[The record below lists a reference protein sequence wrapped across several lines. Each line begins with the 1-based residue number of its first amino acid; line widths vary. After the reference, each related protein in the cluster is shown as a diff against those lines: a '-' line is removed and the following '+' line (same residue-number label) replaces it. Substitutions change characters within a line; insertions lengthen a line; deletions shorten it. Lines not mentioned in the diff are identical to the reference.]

1 MKLRNFSPIVI
12 SLLVGA
18 ALGYCL
24 GPLSSPAP
32 APAPEPEQKSESEQA
47 KQPDR
52 GDRGDRAANRALRA
66 RIKELEDMLAKQGI
80 EVEKMKEEETTRR
93 DRGPR
98 NWDFRA
104 DMERLKKEEPERYA
118 QITNSMAQFRR
129 HRLERAQSKI
139 DFLSSI
145 DTSRMSPAMLKVHSD
160 LQDMIARREEIESKM
175 HSIMDM
181 TEEDRHALF
190 GEMRETDE
198 RIRELNRFERDNLLV
213 QTAEALGFQGDDA
226 AEIIDTVKSIYEATD
241 SGWGFGGPGGP
252 GRRGGRGG
260 RGGPGGRGG
269 NR

>member
-1 MKLRNFSPIVI
+1 MKLRNFSPVVI

-24 GPLSSPAP
+24 GPVSSP
-32 APAPEPEQKSESEQA
+32 APAPEPEKKAEPEQV
-47 KQPDR
+47 KQPDQR
-52 GDRGDRAANRALRA
+52 DHGDRAANRALRA

-80 EVEKMKEEETTRR
+80 EVEKMKEEETARR

-160 LQDMIARREEIESKM
+160 LQDMIEKREAVEEKM
-175 HSIMDM
+175 RGFMDM
-181 TEEDRHALF
+181 TDLERREAF
-190 GEMRETDE
+190 QEIGEIDGK
-198 RIRELNRFERDNLLV
+198 IRELSRAERDNLLV

-241 SGWGFGGPGGP
+241 NGFGFGPPGG
-252 GRRGGRGG
+252 RGGRGG

>member
-18 ALGYCL
+18 AIGFCL
-24 GPLSSPAP
+24 GPMSSPSP
-32 APAPEPEQKSESEQA
+32 APAPEPEAKPEQA
-47 KQPDR
+47 QRPR
-52 GDRGDRAANRALRA
+52 NGDDGERAANRALRA

-160 LQDMIARREEIESKM
+160 LQDMIEKREAVEEKM
-175 HSIMDM
+175 RGVMDM
-181 TEEDRHALF
+181 TEEERREAF
-190 GEMRETDE
+190 QEIGEIDGK
-198 RIRELNRFERDNLLV
+198 IRELSRAERDNLLV

-241 SGWGFGGPGGP
+241 SGWGWGGPGGG

>member
-1 MKLRNFSPIVI
+1 MKIRNFSPVVI
-12 SLLVGA
+12 SLLAGA
-18 ALGYCL
+18 AIGFCF
-24 GPLSSPAP
+24 AP
-32 APAPEPEQKSESEQA
+32 SAGAPKTAPEKTSPKMVKAESR
-47 KQPDR
+47 PDE
-52 GDRGDRAANRALRA
+52 AAEKEMRVLRS
-66 RIKELEDMLAKQGI
+66 RIKELEDMLAKQGV
-80 EVEKMKEEETTRR
+80 EVEEMKEESSRRERR
-93 DRGPR
+93 DRPR
-98 NWDFRA
+98 DFRA

-160 LQDMIARREEIESKM
+160 LQDMIEKREAVEEKM
-175 HSIMDM
+175 RGFMDM
-181 TEEDRHALF
+181 TEEERREAF
-190 GEMRETDE
+190 QEIGEIDG
-198 RIRELNRFERDNLLV
+198 RIRELNRAERDNLLV

-252 GRRGGRGG
+252 GRRGSRGG

>member
-1 MKLRNFSPIVI
+1 MKIRNFSPVVI
-12 SLLVGA
+12 SLLAGA
-18 ALGYCL
+18 AIGFCF
-24 GPLSSPAP
+24 AP
-32 APAPEPEQKSESEQA
+32 SAGAPKTAPEKTSPKMVKAESR
-47 KQPDR
+47 PDE
-52 GDRGDRAANRALRA
+52 AAEKEMRVLRS
-66 RIKELEDMLAKQGI
+66 RIKELAKQGV
-80 EVEKMKEEETTRR
+80 EVEEMKEESSRRERR
-93 DRGPR
+93 DRPR
-98 NWDFRA
+98 DFRA
-104 DMERLKKEEPERYA
+104 DMERIRKEEPERYA

-160 LQDMIARREEIESKM
+160 LQDMIEKREAVEEKM
-175 HSIMDM
+175 RGFMDM
-181 TEEDRHALF
+181 TEEERREAF
-190 GEMRETDE
+190 QEIGEIDG
-198 RIRELNRFERDNLLV
+198 RIRELNRAERDNLLA

>member
-24 GPLSSPAP
+24 GPLSSPS
-32 APAPEPEQKSESEQA
+32 PAPEPEQKAEPEQV
-47 KQPDR
+47 KQTDQR
-52 GDRGDRAANRALRA
+52 DHGDRAANRALRA
-66 RIKELEDMLAKQGI
+66 RIKELEDMLAKQGV
-80 EVEKMKEEETTRR
+80 EVEKMKEEETARR

-118 QITNSMAQFRR
+118 QITNSMAQFRQR
-129 HRLERAQSKI
+129 RLERAQSKI
-139 DFLSSI
+139 DFLSSV
-145 DTSRMSPAMLKVHSD
+145 DTSRMSPAMLKVHSE
-160 LQDMIARREEIESKM
+160 LQDMIEKREAVEEKM
-175 HSIMDM
+175 REFMDM
-181 TEEDRHALF
+181 TEEERREAF
-190 GEMRETDE
+190 REIGEIDGK
-198 RIRELNRFERDNLLV
+198 IRELNRAERDNLLV

-241 SGWGFGGPGGP
+241 SGWGWGGPGGG

-260 RGGPGGRGG
+260 HGGRGG

>member
-24 GPLSSPAP
+24 GPLSSPAQ
-32 APAPEPEQKSESEQA
+32 APEPEQKAEPEQV
-47 KQPDR
+47 KQPEYRGERADR
-52 GDRGDRAANRALRA
+52 VLRA
-66 RIKELEDMLAKQGI
+66 RIKELEGMLAKQGI
-80 EVEKMKEEETTRR
+80 EVEKMKEESSRR
-93 DRGPR
+93 DRPR
-98 NWDFRA
+98 DFHA
-104 DMERLKKEEPERYA
+104 DMERLKKEEPERYT

-160 LQDMIARREEIESKM
+160 LQDMIEKREAVEEKM
-175 HSIMDM
+175 RGFMDM
-181 TEEDRHALF
+181 TEEERREAF
-190 GEMRETDE
+190 QEIGEIDGK
-198 RIRELNRFERDNLLV
+198 IRELSRAERDNLLV

-241 SGWGFGGPGGP
+241 SGWGWGGPGGG

>member
-1 MKLRNFSPIVI
+1 MKLRNFSPVVI

-32 APAPEPEQKSESEQA
+32 APAPEPEQKAEPEQV
-47 KQPDR
+47 KQPEYRGERADR
-52 GDRGDRAANRALRA
+52 VLRA
-66 RIKELEDMLAKQGI
+66 RIKELEGMLAKQGI
-80 EVEKMKEEETTRR
+80 EVEKMKEEETARR

-160 LQDMIARREEIESKM
+160 LQDMIEKREAVEEKM
-175 HSIMDM
+175 RGFMDM
-181 TEEDRHALF
+181 TDEERREAF
-190 GEMRETDE
+190 QEIGEIDGK
-198 RIRELNRFERDNLLV
+198 IRELSRAERDNLLV

-226 AEIIDTVKSIYEATD
+226 AEIMDTIKSIYEATD
-241 SGWGFGGPGGP
+241 SGWGWGGPGGG

>member
-1 MKLRNFSPIVI
+1 MKIRNFSPVVI
-12 SLLVGA
+12 SLLAGA
-18 ALGYCL
+18 AIGFCF
-24 GPLSSPAP
+24 AP
-32 APAPEPEQKSESEQA
+32 SAGAPKAAPEKTSPKMVKAESR
-47 KQPDR
+47 PDE
-52 GDRGDRAANRALRA
+52 AAEKEMRVLRS

-80 EVEKMKEEETTRR
+80 EVEKMKEESSRRERR
-93 DRGPR
+93 DRPR
-98 NWDFRA
+98 DFRA

-118 QITNSMAQFRR
+118 QITNNMAQFRR

-160 LQDMIARREEIESKM
+160 LQDMIEKREAVEEKM
-175 HSIMDM
+175 RGFMDM
-181 TEEDRHALF
+181 TEEERREAF
-190 GEMRETDE
+190 QEIGEIDG
-198 RIRELNRFERDNLLV
+198 RIRELNRAERDNLLV

>member
-1 MKLRNFSPIVI
+1 MKIRNFSPVVI
-12 SLLVGA
+12 SLLAGA
-18 ALGYCL
+18 AIGFCF
-24 GPLSSPAP
+24 AP
-32 APAPEPEQKSESEQA
+32 SAGAPKAAPEKTSPKMVKAESR
-47 KQPDR
+47 PDE
-52 GDRGDRAANRALRA
+52 AAEKEMRVLRS
-66 RIKELEDMLAKQGI
+66 RIKELEDMLAKQGV
-80 EVEKMKEEETTRR
+80 EVEEMKEESSRRERR
-93 DRGPR
+93 DRPR
-98 NWDFRA
+98 DFRA

-160 LQDMIARREEIESKM
+160 LQDMIEKREAVEEKM
-175 HSIMDM
+175 RGFMDM
-181 TEEDRHALF
+181 TEEERREAF
-190 GEMRETDE
+190 QEIGEIDG
-198 RIRELNRFERDNLLV
+198 RIRELNRAERDNLLV

>member
-1 MKLRNFSPIVI
+1 MKLRNFSPVVI

-32 APAPEPEQKSESEQA
+32 APAPEQKAEPEQV
-47 KQPDR
+47 KQPEYR
-52 GDRGDRAANRALRA
+52 GERADRALRA
-66 RIKELEDMLAKQGI
+66 RIKELEGMLAKQGI
-80 EVEKMKEEETTRR
+80 EVEKMKEESSRR
-93 DRGPR
+93 DRPR
-98 NWDFRA
+98 DFRA
-104 DMERLKKEEPERYA
+104 DMERLRKEEPERYT
-118 QITNSMAQFRR
+118 QITNNMAQFRR

-160 LQDMIARREEIESKM
+160 LQDMIEKREAVEEKM
-175 HSIMDM
+175 RGFMDM
-181 TEEDRHALF
+181 TEEERREAF
-190 GEMRETDE
+190 QEIGEIDG
-198 RIRELNRFERDNLLV
+198 RIRELNRAERDNLLV

>member
-1 MKLRNFSPIVI
+1 MRVLRS
-12 SLLVGA
+12 
-18 ALGYCL
+18 
-24 GPLSSPAP
+24 
-32 APAPEPEQKSESEQA
+32 
-47 KQPDR
+47 
-52 GDRGDRAANRALRA
+52 

-80 EVEKMKEEETTRR
+80 EVEKMKEEETARR

-160 LQDMIARREEIESKM
+160 LQDMIEKREAVEEKM
-175 HSIMDM
+175 RGFMDM
-181 TEEDRHALF
+181 TEEERREAF
-190 GEMRETDE
+190 QEIGEID
-198 RIRELNRFERDNLLV
+198 
-213 QTAEALGFQGDDA
+213 GFQGDDA

>member
-12 SLLVGA
+12 SLLVGV

-32 APAPEPEQKSESEQA
+32 APAPEQKAEPEQV
-47 KQPDR
+47 KQPEYR
-52 GDRGDRAANRALRA
+52 GERADRALRA
-66 RIKELEDMLAKQGI
+66 RIKELEGMLAKQGI
-80 EVEKMKEEETTRR
+80 EVEKMKEESSRR
-93 DRGPR
+93 DRPR
-98 NWDFRA
+98 DFRA

-160 LQDMIARREEIESKM
+160 LQDMIEKREAVEEKM
-175 HSIMDM
+175 RGFMDM
-181 TEEDRHALF
+181 TEEER
-190 GEMRETDE
+190 REAFQE
-198 RIRELNRFERDNLLV
+198 IGDNLLV

>member
-1 MKLRNFSPIVI
+1 MKIRNFSPVVI
-12 SLLVGA
+12 SLLAGA
-18 ALGYCL
+18 AIGFCF
-24 GPLSSPAP
+24 AP
-32 APAPEPEQKSESEQA
+32 SAGAPKTAPEKTSPKMVKAESR
-47 KQPDR
+47 PDE
-52 GDRGDRAANRALRA
+52 AAEKEMRVLRS
-66 RIKELEDMLAKQGI
+66 RIKELEDMLAKQGV
-80 EVEKMKEEETTRR
+80 EVEEMKEESSRRERR
-93 DRGPR
+93 DRPR
-98 NWDFRA
+98 DFRA
-104 DMERLKKEEPERYA
+104 DMERIRKEEPERYA

-160 LQDMIARREEIESKM
+160 LQDMIEKREAVEEKM
-175 HSIMDM
+175 RGFMDM
-181 TEEDRHALF
+181 TEEERREAF
-190 GEMRETDE
+190 QEIGEIDG
-198 RIRELNRFERDNLLV
+198 RIRELNRAERDNLLV

>member
-1 MKLRNFSPIVI
+1 MKIRNFSPVVI
-12 SLLVGA
+12 SLLAGA
-18 ALGYCL
+18 AIGFCF
-24 GPLSSPAP
+24 AP
-32 APAPEPEQKSESEQA
+32 SAGAPKTAPEKTSPKMVKAESR
-47 KQPDR
+47 PDE
-52 GDRGDRAANRALRA
+52 AAEKEMRVLRS

-80 EVEKMKEEETTRR
+80 EVEEMKEESSRRERR
-93 DRGPR
+93 DRPR
-98 NWDFRA
+98 DFRA

-160 LQDMIARREEIESKM
+160 LQDMIEKREAVEEKM
-175 HSIMDM
+175 RGFMDM
-181 TEEDRHALF
+181 TEEERREAF
-190 GEMRETDE
+190 QEIGEIDG
-198 RIRELNRFERDNLLV
+198 RIRELNRAERDNLLV

>member
-1 MKLRNFSPIVI
+1 MKIRNFSPVVI
-12 SLLVGA
+12 SLLAGA
-18 ALGYCL
+18 AIGFCF
-24 GPLSSPAP
+24 AP
-32 APAPEPEQKSESEQA
+32 SAGAPKTAPEKTSPKMVKAESR
-47 KQPDR
+47 PDE
-52 GDRGDRAANRALRA
+52 AAEKEMRVLRS
-66 RIKELEDMLAKQGI
+66 RIKELEDMLAKQGV
-80 EVEKMKEEETTRR
+80 EVEEMKEESSRRERR
-93 DRGPR
+93 DRPR
-98 NWDFRA
+98 DFRA
-104 DMERLKKEEPERYA
+104 DMERIRKEEPERYA

-160 LQDMIARREEIESKM
+160 LQDMIEKREAVEEKM
-175 HSIMDM
+175 RGFMDM
-181 TEEDRHALF
+181 TEEERREAF
-190 GEMRETDE
+190 QEIGEIDG
-198 RIRELNRFERDNLLV
+198 RIRELNRAERDNLLV

-226 AEIIDTVKSIYEATD
+226 AGIIDTGKSIYEATD

>member
-1 MKLRNFSPIVI
+1 MKIRNFSPVVI
-12 SLLVGA
+12 SLLAGA
-18 ALGYCL
+18 AIGFCF
-24 GPLSSPAP
+24 AP
-32 APAPEPEQKSESEQA
+32 SAGAPKTAPEKTSPKMVKAESR
-47 KQPDR
+47 PDE
-52 GDRGDRAANRALRA
+52 AAEKEMRVLRS
-66 RIKELEDMLAKQGI
+66 RIKELEDMLAKQGV
-80 EVEKMKEEETTRR
+80 EVEEMKEESSRRERR
-93 DRGPR
+93 DRPR
-98 NWDFRA
+98 DFRA

-145 DTSRMSPAMLKVHSD
+145 DTSRMSPAMLKVHSE
-160 LQDMIARREEIESKM
+160 LQDMIEKREAVEEKM
-175 HSIMDM
+175 RGFMDM
-181 TEEDRHALF
+181 TEEERREAF
-190 GEMRETDE
+190 QEIGEIDG
-198 RIRELNRFERDNLLV
+198 RIRELNRAERDNLLV

>member
-1 MKLRNFSPIVI
+1 MKLRNFSPVVI

-24 GPLSSPAP
+24 GPASSP
-32 APAPEPEQKSESEQA
+32 APAPEPEQKAEPEQV
-47 KQPDR
+47 KQPEYR
-52 GDRGDRAANRALRA
+52 GERADRALRA
-66 RIKELEDMLAKQGI
+66 RIKELEGMLAKQGI
-80 EVEKMKEEETTRR
+80 EVEKMKEEETARR

>member
-1 MKLRNFSPIVI
+1 MKIRNFSPVVI
-12 SLLVGA
+12 SLLAGA
-18 ALGYCL
+18 AIGFCF
-24 GPLSSPAP
+24 AP
-32 APAPEPEQKSESEQA
+32 STGAPKTAPEKTSPKTVKAESR
-47 KQPDR
+47 PDE
-52 GDRGDRAANRALRA
+52 AAEKEMRVLRS
-66 RIKELEDMLAKQGI
+66 RIKELEDMLAKQGV
-80 EVEKMKEEETTRR
+80 EVEEMKEESSRRERR
-93 DRGPR
+93 DRPR
-98 NWDFRA
+98 DFRA
-104 DMERLKKEEPERYA
+104 DMERIKKEEPERYA

-160 LQDMIARREEIESKM
+160 LQDMIEKREAVEEKM
-175 HSIMDM
+175 RGFMGM
-181 TEEDRHALF
+181 TEEERREAF
-190 GEMRETDE
+190 QEIGEIDG
-198 RIRELNRFERDNLLV
+198 RIRELNRAERDNLLV

>member
-18 ALGYCL
+18 AIGFCL
-24 GPLSSPAP
+24 GPMSSP

-52 GDRGDRAANRALRA
+52 GDHGERAANRALRA
-66 RIKELEDMLAKQGI
+66 RIKELEDMLAKQGV
-80 EVEKMKEEETTRR
+80 EVEEMKDESSRRERR
-93 DRGPR
+93 DRPR
-98 NWDFRA
+98 DFRA

-160 LQDMIARREEIESKM
+160 LQDMIEKREAVEEKM
-175 HSIMDM
+175 RGFMDM
-181 TEEDRHALF
+181 TEEERREAF
-190 GEMRETDE
+190 QEIGEIDGK
-198 RIRELNRFERDNLLV
+198 IRELSRAERDNLLV

-241 SGWGFGGPGGP
+241 SGWNWGGPGGG

-260 RGGPGGRGG
+260 HGGPGGRGG

>member
-1 MKLRNFSPIVI
+1 MKIRNFSPVVI
-12 SLLVGA
+12 SLLAGA
-18 ALGYCL
+18 AIGFCF
-24 GPLSSPAP
+24 AP
-32 APAPEPEQKSESEQA
+32 SAGAPKTAPEKTSPKMVKAESR
-47 KQPDR
+47 PDE
-52 GDRGDRAANRALRA
+52 AAEKEMRVLRS
-66 RIKELEDMLAKQGI
+66 RIKELEDMLAKQGV
-80 EVEKMKEEETTRR
+80 EVEEMKEESSRRERR
-93 DRGPR
+93 DRPR
-98 NWDFRA
+98 DFRA

-160 LQDMIARREEIESKM
+160 LQDMIEKREAVEEKM
-175 HSIMDM
+175 RGFMDM
-181 TEEDRHALF
+181 TDEERREAF
-190 GEMRETDE
+190 QEIGEIDGK
-198 RIRELNRFERDNLLV
+198 IRELSRAERDNLLV

-226 AEIIDTVKSIYEATD
+226 AEIMDTIKSIYEATD
-241 SGWGFGGPGGP
+241 SGWGWGGPGGG

>member
-1 MKLRNFSPIVI
+1 MKIRNFSPVVI
-12 SLLVGA
+12 SLLAGA
-18 ALGYCL
+18 AIGFCF
-24 GPLSSPAP
+24 AP
-32 APAPEPEQKSESEQA
+32 SAGAPKTAPEKTSPKMVKAESR
-47 KQPDR
+47 PDE
-52 GDRGDRAANRALRA
+52 AAEKEMRILRS
-66 RIKELEDMLAKQGI
+66 RIKELEGMLAKQGI
-80 EVEKMKEEETTRR
+80 EVEKMKEEETARR

-160 LQDMIARREEIESKM
+160 LQDMIEKREAVEEKM
-175 HSIMDM
+175 RGFMDM
-181 TEEDRHALF
+181 TEEERREAF
-190 GEMRETDE
+190 QEIGEIDG
-198 RIRELNRFERDNLLV
+198 RIRELNRAERDNLLV

>member
-1 MKLRNFSPIVI
+1 MKIRNFSPVVI
-12 SLLVGA
+12 SLLAGA
-18 ALGYCL
+18 AIGFCF
-24 GPLSSPAP
+24 AP
-32 APAPEPEQKSESEQA
+32 SAGAPKAAPEKTSPKMVKAEFR
-47 KQPDR
+47 PDE
-52 GDRGDRAANRALRA
+52 AAEKEMRVLRS
-66 RIKELEDMLAKQGI
+66 RIKELEDMLAKQGV
-80 EVEKMKEEETTRR
+80 EVEEMKEESSRRERR
-93 DRGPR
+93 DRPR
-98 NWDFRA
+98 DFRA

-145 DTSRMSPAMLKVHSD
+145 DTSRMSPAMLKVHSE
-160 LQDMIARREEIESKM
+160 LQDMIEKREAVEEKM
-175 HSIMDM
+175 RGFMDM
-181 TEEDRHALF
+181 TEEERREAF
-190 GEMRETDE
+190 QEIGEIDG
-198 RIRELNRFERDNLLV
+198 RIRELNRAERDNLLV

>member
-1 MKLRNFSPIVI
+1 MKIRNFSPVVI
-12 SLLVGA
+12 SLLAGA
-18 ALGYCL
+18 AIGFCF
-24 GPLSSPAP
+24 AP
-32 APAPEPEQKSESEQA
+32 SAGAPKAAPEKTSPKTVKAESR
-47 KQPDR
+47 PDE
-52 GDRGDRAANRALRA
+52 AAEKEMRVLRS
-66 RIKELEDMLAKQGI
+66 RIKELEDMLAKKGV
-80 EVEKMKEEETTRR
+80 EVEEMKEESSRRERR
-93 DRGPR
+93 DRPR
-98 NWDFRA
+98 DFRA

-145 DTSRMSPAMLKVHSD
+145 DTSRMSPAMLKVHSE
-160 LQDMIARREEIESKM
+160 LQDMIEKREAVEEKM
-175 HSIMDM
+175 RGFMDM
-181 TEEDRHALF
+181 TEEERREAF
-190 GEMRETDE
+190 QEIGEIDG
-198 RIRELNRFERDNLLV
+198 RIRELNRAERDNLLV

>member
-32 APAPEPEQKSESEQA
+32 APEPEQKAEPEQV
-47 KQPDR
+47 KQTDQR
-52 GDRGDRAANRALRA
+52 DHGDRAANRALRA
-66 RIKELEDMLAKQGI
+66 RIKELEDMLAKQGV
-80 EVEKMKEEETTRR
+80 EVEKMKEEETARR

-118 QITNSMAQFRR
+118 QITNSMAQFRQR
-129 HRLERAQSKI
+129 RLERAQSKI
-139 DFLSSI
+139 DFLSSV
-145 DTSRMSPAMLKVHSD
+145 DTSRMSPAMLKVHSE
-160 LQDMIARREEIESKM
+160 LQDMIEKREAVEEKM
-175 HSIMDM
+175 REFMDM
-181 TEEDRHALF
+181 TEEERREAF
-190 GEMRETDE
+190 REIGEIDGK
-198 RIRELNRFERDNLLV
+198 IRELNRAERDNLLV

-241 SGWGFGGPGGP
+241 SGWGWGGPGGG

-260 RGGPGGRGG
+260 HGGRGG

>member
-1 MKLRNFSPIVI
+1 MKIRNFSPVVI
-12 SLLVGA
+12 SLLAGA
-18 ALGYCL
+18 AIGFCF
-24 GPLSSPAP
+24 AP
-32 APAPEPEQKSESEQA
+32 SAGAPKAAPEKTSPKTVKAESR
-47 KQPDR
+47 PDE
-52 GDRGDRAANRALRA
+52 AAEKEMRVLRS
-66 RIKELEDMLAKQGI
+66 RIKELEDMLAKQGV
-80 EVEKMKEEETTRR
+80 EVEEMKEESSRRERR
-93 DRGPR
+93 DRPR
-98 NWDFRA
+98 DFRA

-145 DTSRMSPAMLKVHSD
+145 DTSRMSPAMLKVHSE
-160 LQDMIARREEIESKM
+160 LQDMIEKREAVEEKM
-175 HSIMDM
+175 RGFMDM
-181 TEEDRHALF
+181 TEEERREAF
-190 GEMRETDE
+190 QEIGEIDGK
-198 RIRELNRFERDNLLV
+198 IRELNRAERDNLLV

-241 SGWGFGGPGGP
+241 SGWGGPGGP

>member
-1 MKLRNFSPIVI
+1 MKIRNFSPVVI
-12 SLLVGA
+12 SLLAGA
-18 ALGYCL
+18 AIGFCF
-24 GPLSSPAP
+24 AP
-32 APAPEPEQKSESEQA
+32 SAGVPKAAPEKTSPKTVKAESR
-47 KQPDR
+47 PDE
-52 GDRGDRAANRALRA
+52 AAEKEMRVLRS
-66 RIKELEDMLAKQGI
+66 RIKELEDMLAKQGV
-80 EVEKMKEEETTRR
+80 EVEEMKEESSRRERR
-93 DRGPR
+93 DRPR
-98 NWDFRA
+98 DFRA

-145 DTSRMSPAMLKVHSD
+145 DTSRMSPPMLKVHSD
-160 LQDMIARREEIESKM
+160 LQDMIEKREAVEEKM
-175 HSIMDM
+175 RGFMDM
-181 TEEDRHALF
+181 TDEERREAF
-190 GEMRETDE
+190 QEIGEIDGK
-198 RIRELNRFERDNLLV
+198 IRELNRAERDNLLV

-260 RGGPGGRGG
+260 RGGPGERGG

>member
-1 MKLRNFSPIVI
+1 MKIRNFSPVVI
-12 SLLVGA
+12 SLLAGA
-18 ALGYCL
+18 AIGFCF
-24 GPLSSPAP
+24 AP
-32 APAPEPEQKSESEQA
+32 SAGAPKAAPEKTSPKKVKAESR
-47 KQPDR
+47 PDE
-52 GDRGDRAANRALRA
+52 AAEKEMRVLRS
-66 RIKELEDMLAKQGI
+66 RIKELEDMLAKQGV
-80 EVEKMKEEETTRR
+80 EVEEMKEESSRRERR
-93 DRGPR
+93 DRPR
-98 NWDFRA
+98 DFRA

-160 LQDMIARREEIESKM
+160 LQDMIEKREAVEEKM
-175 HSIMDM
+175 RGFMDM
-181 TEEDRHALF
+181 TEEERREAF
-190 GEMRETDE
+190 QEIGEIDG
-198 RIRELNRFERDNLLV
+198 RIRELNRAERDNLLV

>member
-1 MKLRNFSPIVI
+1 MKIRNFSPVVI
-12 SLLVGA
+12 SLLAGA
-18 ALGYCL
+18 AIGFCF
-24 GPLSSPAP
+24 AP
-32 APAPEPEQKSESEQA
+32 SAGAPKTAPEKTSPKMVKAESR
-47 KQPDR
+47 PDE
-52 GDRGDRAANRALRA
+52 AAEKEMRVLRS
-66 RIKELEDMLAKQGI
+66 RIKELEDMLAKQGV
-80 EVEKMKEEETTRR
+80 EVEEMKEESSRRERR
-93 DRGPR
+93 DRPR
-98 NWDFRA
+98 DFRA

-160 LQDMIARREEIESKM
+160 LQDMIEKREAVEEKM
-175 HSIMDM
+175 RGFMDM
-181 TEEDRHALF
+181 TEEERREAF
-190 GEMRETDE
+190 QEIGEIDGK
-198 RIRELNRFERDNLLV
+198 IRELSRAERDNLLV

-241 SGWGFGGPGGP
+241 SGWGWGGPGGG

>member
-1 MKLRNFSPIVI
+1 MKIRNFSPVVI
-12 SLLVGA
+12 SLLAGA
-18 ALGYCL
+18 AIGFCF
-24 GPLSSPAP
+24 AP
-32 APAPEPEQKSESEQA
+32 SAGVPKAAPEKTSPKMVKAESR
-47 KQPDR
+47 PDE
-52 GDRGDRAANRALRA
+52 AAEKEMRVLRS
-66 RIKELEDMLAKQGI
+66 RIKELEDMLAKQGV
-80 EVEKMKEEETTRR
+80 EVEEMKEESSRRERR
-93 DRGPR
+93 DRPR
-98 NWDFRA
+98 DFRA

-160 LQDMIARREEIESKM
+160 LQDMIEKREAVEEKM
-175 HSIMDM
+175 RGFMDM
-181 TEEDRHALF
+181 TEEERREAF
-190 GEMRETDE
+190 QEIGEIDGK
-198 RIRELNRFERDNLLV
+198 IRELSRAERDNLLV

-241 SGWGFGGPGGP
+241 SGWGWGGPGGG